1 MSHFHIKCMLN
12 LPVYQVFG
20 IFYLIY
26 YKIMLKK
33 ELI

>member
-20 IFYLIY
+20 ILLSNLLQNYA
-26 YKIMLKK
+26 KK
-33 ELI
+33 KN